1 MGHSHDFLTD
11 PSTGRLRFTATGRDA
26 LEARFARAG
35 IDLQQM
41 DTLAKARAAAAQVS
55 HQELLALA
63 ALMKGHDPVIDQVMA
78 GLPEWD
84 HAPGARP

>member
-1 MGHSHDFLTD
+1 MSHSHYFLTD
-11 PSTGRLRFTATGRDA
+11 PSTGRIRFTTTGRDA
-26 LEARFARAG
+26 LGARFARAG
-35 IDLQQM
+35 IDLQQI
-41 DTLAKARAAAAQVS
+41 DTLEKAQRAAAQVS

-63 ALMKGHDPVIDQVMA
+63 AHMKGRDPVIDPVMA